1 MIKKSPTDTACGTC
15 DKYQVWAQ
23 SGGQVQRRGVRA
35 DSPNLGLHELGSFHN
50 FHWHWHWHTGFG
62 ERSMENSPHLAFLE
76 KADIK
81 FGLLSV
87 ETSVCHRVVHVKVIC
102 GTWLESDGDEGKFRC
117 KETLT

>member
-1 MIKKSPTDTACGTC
+1 M
-15 DKYQVWAQ
+15 
-23 SGGQVQRRGVRA
+23 RA

-50 FHWHWHWHTGFG
+50 FQWHWHWHTGFEG
-62 ERSMENSPHLAFLE
+62 KSMENSPHLTFLE

-87 ETSVCHRVVHVKVIC
+87 ETSVCHRVVHVKVI
-102 GTWLESDGDEGKFRC
+102 LELDGDEGKFRC